1 MYSIQLLH
9 VLVHVHLLTTS
20 FAVNLEST
28 ILSIGDCV
36 TLRLVPVNVTLMP
49 PLLEENKTITSHS

>member
-1 MYSIQLLH
+1 MYMYSVQLLH
-9 VLVHVHLLTTS
+9 VHVHLLTPS
-20 FAVNLEST
+20 FAVNLGSF

-49 PLLEENKTITSHS
+49 PLLEKNN